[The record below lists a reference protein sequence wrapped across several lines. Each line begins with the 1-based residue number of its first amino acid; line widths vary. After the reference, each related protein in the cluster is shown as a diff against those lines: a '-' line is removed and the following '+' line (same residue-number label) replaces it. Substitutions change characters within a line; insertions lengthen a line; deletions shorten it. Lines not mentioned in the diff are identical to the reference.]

1 LFIKRLSIF
10 ISISLI
16 GAAGFL
22 YELTAPLLLSSAN
35 YGADGGDYLT
45 AVLTK
50 GVPHPTGYPLYLIL
64 SDIVQRIFGGGFV
77 WRQAQASILPA
88 AICAGIV
95 FWLVL
100 NILNKQ
106 PSTVRLASAVIAS
119 IALSISPLFW
129 AQAVTIEVY
138 ALNALMVILGLL
150 WVELVFSVEENSPNS
165 AKILIICLAWIC
177 GLGLGN
183 HRTFLLIYP
192 LVGIGIYTL
201 FRIKHA
207 KLTAILSAVGW
218 LSGITTYLIL
228 PIRAVAHPPVNWGDA
243 STWQG
248 FVWLVSGGDY
258 YKLLFGIGLQEYPTR
273 FLAWSRLLVEQFGV
287 IGCLTGLWGLF
298 SEKISNRVK
307 WMLGYIFCAYT
318 LFALGYKT
326 NDSLVYL
333 LPAMIVFAIWIGWG
347 INEAWQIKW
356 RGIRVGIILPLLL
369 LLQLGIMLPGRFQAV
384 SVRTGDL
391 AHYAETTLNNSE
403 KDAIIFPGT
412 DGETFALWY
421 YQYGLGIRPDVKI
434 ISKGLLQYPWYREQL
449 KKIYPGYLVD
459 N

>member
-10 ISISLI
+10 LSISLI

-35 YGADGGDYLT
+35 YGADGGDYLA

-50 GVPHPTGYPLYLIL
+50 GVPHPTGYPLYLLL
-64 SDIVQRIFGGGFV
+64 SDIVQRIFRGGFV
-77 WRQAQASILPA
+77 WRQVHASILPA
-88 AICAGIV
+88 AICVGIV

-100 NILNKQ
+100 SLLKSQTN
-106 PSTVRLASAVIAS
+106 TVRLTSAVIAS
-119 IALSISPLFW
+119 VTLSISPLFW
-129 AQAVTIEVY
+129 GQAVTIEVY
-138 ALNALMVILGLL
+138 ALNALMVVLGLF
-150 WVELVFSVEENSPNS
+150 WVEIVFSLKENPSNS
-165 AKILIICLAWIC
+165 AKILVICLAWIC

-201 FRIKHA
+201 FRVRQLKW
-207 KLTAILSAVGW
+207 TAILSSVGW
-218 LSGITTYLIL
+218 ISGILPYLIL
-228 PIRAVAHPPVNWGDA
+228 PIRAAAHPPVNWGDA

-258 YKLLFGIGLQEYPTR
+258 YKLLFGIALQEYPAR
-273 FLAWSRLLVEQFGV
+273 FLAWSRLLLDQFGV
-287 IGCLTGLWGLF
+287 IGLLIGLLGLS
-298 SEKISNRVK
+298 SEKIGNRWK

-347 INEAWQIKW
+347 INEAWQLKW
-356 RGIRVGIILPLLL
+356 RGIRIGIILSFLLI
-369 LLQLGIMLPGRFQAV
+369 LQLGIMLPGRIKAITFQ
-384 SVRTGDL
+384 TGDL
-391 AHYAETTLNNSE
+391 AQYAETTLNNSE
-403 KDAIIFPGT
+403 QDEIIFPET

-421 YQYGLGIRPDVKI
+421 YQYGLGVRPDVKI
-434 ISKGLLQYPWYREQL
+434 ISKGLLQYQWYREQL
-449 KKIYPGYLVD
+449 KITYPDLLLSK
-459 N
+459 

>member
-10 ISISLI
+10 LSISLI

-22 YELTAPLLLSSAN
+22 YELTAPMLLSSAN
-35 YGADGGDYLT
+35 YGADGGDYLA
-45 AVLTK
+45 AVLTR

-64 SDIVQRIFGGGFV
+64 SDIVQQIFGGGFV

-88 AICAGIV
+88 AISAGV
-95 FWLVL
+95 LFWLVL
-100 NILNKQ
+100 FILKGQ
-106 PSTVRLASAVIAS
+106 PSMVRSISAILASIV
-119 IALSISPLFW
+119 LVLSPLYW
-129 AQAVTIEVY
+129 GQAVTIEVY
-138 ALNALMVILGLL
+138 AFNALMIVMGLF
-150 WVELVFSVEENSPNS
+150 WVELIYSTEENPSNTS
-165 AKILIICLAWIC
+165 KILVVCLAWIC

-183 HRTFLLIYP
+183 HRTYILIYP

-201 FRIKHA
+201 FRIKHS
-207 KLTAILSAVGW
+207 KWTTILSAVGW
-218 LSGITTYLIL
+218 LSGVLTYLIL
-228 PIRAVAHPPVNWGDA
+228 PVRAAAHPPVNWGDA

-258 YKLLFGIGLQEYPTR
+258 YKLLFGIALQEYPAR
-273 FLAWSRLLVEQFGV
+273 FLAWSRLLLDQFGV
-287 IGCLTGLWGLF
+287 VGLF
-298 SEKISNRVK
+298 IGLLGLSSGKISNRTK

-347 INEAWQIKW
+347 INETWQLKW

-369 LLQLGIMLPGRFQAV
+369 ILQLGILLPGRFQAITV
-384 SVRTGDL
+384 QTGDL
-391 AHYAETTLNNSE
+391 AHYAESTLNNS
-403 KDAIIFPGT
+403 AT

-449 KKIYPGYLVD
+449 KMIYPDFLLSK
-459 N
+459 